1 MNKESSAE
9 VDRVVGP
16 AITKKDTNCR
26 QCIGV
31 EGRLII
37 TLCKP
42 KYLFT
47 TVFFKLQIFVY
58 LQKVLT
64 FIILLRIF
72 RKLIIINAQI
82 FFYLLHKFYIAQR
95 IGFCNCNASVLATS
109 LFLCDYGTEIGKKLA
124 RPIALNSNR
133 EGRRNWS
140 FKRVNGRGL
149 MKSDGTVASKK
160 NCTSH

>member
-16 AITKKDTNCR
+16 AITKKDNNCR

-37 TLCKP
+37 TLCTP
-42 KYLFT
+42 KYFFT

-58 LQKVLT
+58 LQKVLA

-72 RKLIIINAQI
+72 RQLIIINAYI

-95 IGFCNCNASVLATS
+95 IGFCHCSASVLATTS
-109 LFLCDYGTEIGKKLA
+109 LLLCDYATEIGKKLA
-124 RPIALNSNR
+124 RPIALNSDR
-133 EGRRNWS
+133 EGRRN
-140 FKRVNGRGL
+140 
-149 MKSDGTVASKK
+149 
-160 NCTSH
+160 